1 LPASASG
8 IISLLLHRK
17 LAVCLFVDYL
27 ARGRYHIIP
36 RQHEI
41 LGPEK
46 LAPLTGERE
55 EAENPANGGV
65 KTAAAGD
72 VVPIG
77 GETAQ
82 GAQPTAFQET
92 KDSQ

>member
-8 IISLLLHRK
+8 IVSLLLHSEF
-17 LAVCLFVDYL
+17 AGGLFVDYL